1 MKDLVVTP
9 SKKPGED
16 SDGAN
21 RFSFSHEN
29 FEKLKRFTSSETDS
43 YNRF

>member
-1 MKDLVVTP
+1 MKDPVVTP
-9 SKKPGED
+9 FEKPGAA

-29 FEKLKRFTSSETDS
+29 YEKLKRFAPSVTDS
-43 YNRF
+43 

>member
-29 FEKLKRFTSSETDS
+29 FEKLKNFTLSETDS
-43 YNRF
+43 LNHF